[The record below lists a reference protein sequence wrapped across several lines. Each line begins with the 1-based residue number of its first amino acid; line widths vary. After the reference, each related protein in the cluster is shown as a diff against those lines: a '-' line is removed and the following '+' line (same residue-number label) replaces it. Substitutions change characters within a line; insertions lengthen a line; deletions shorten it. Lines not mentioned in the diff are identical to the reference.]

1 MHLGD
6 EDNDTTAEIN
16 IVPMIDVIFAI
27 LAFFIIASLFLTR
40 NEGLPVNL
48 PQAATAQTQREA
60 EITVTVEPGGEIAL
74 NRNPVELDRLEA
86 AIRDIMPSEGTA
98 LVILKADEAVSHGQV
113 VKVMDRLRRLERAT
127 LAIATEQP
135 ETDGE

>member
-1 MHLGD
+1 MHLVD
-6 EDNDTTAEIN
+6 EDNDMSAEIN

-135 ETDGE
+135 ETDEE

>member
-1 MHLGD
+1 MHLVD